1 MPNYQGVWSLST
13 QFQNATEWQADNVPP
28 LSGDIGLFAGGE
40 PSAGG
45 RVNTIQYI
53 TITSSGNGT
62 DFGDLSVGRRA
73 IGTVSSS
80 TRGVF
85 GGGNEASAGNVDTIE
100 YVTIINQ
107 GNTTNFGTL
116 STERQYNSGV
126 SSDTR
131 GVFMAGFNNS
141 GATNVMEYVTIAST
155 GNATDFGD
163 VTVTRYGGA
172 NGNVN
177 STTRG
182 VLAGGQQF
190 PSGTTNVID
199 YITIATTGN
208 ASDFGDL
215 LSNRTYA
222 AGVSSATRGVIAG
235 GRDFD
240 AGLTQDGVNTNVIQ
254 YITIASTG
262 NATDFGD
269 LNQAARGF
277 AGCSNSTTGVFGGGK
292 FYNGS
297 SDSFVFD
304 LQSITI
310 ASTGNASDFGDLIG
324 TGTEAITALSNSH
337 GGLS

>member
-13 QFQNATEWQADNVPP
+13 QFQNASGWKADNPVPM
-28 LSGDIGLFAGGE
+28 SGDIALFAGGE
-40 PSAGG
+40 ENGG
-45 RVNTIQYI
+45 LEVNTIQYI

-62 DFGDLSVGRRA
+62 DFGDLSQGRMA

-80 TRGVF
+80 TKGVF
-85 GGGNEASAGNVDTIE
+85 GGGKEDVAGLVDTIE
-100 YVTIINQ
+100 YVTISTL
-107 GNTTNFGTL
+107 GNATNFGSL
-116 STERQYNSGV
+116 SNARQWTSGV
-126 SSDTR
+126 SSSTR
-131 GVFMAGFNNS
+131 GVFMGGFDS
-141 GATNVMEYVTIAST
+141 GGDTNVIEYITIATT

-163 VTVTRYGGA
+163 TTVSRYGGA
-172 NGNVN
+172 NGNIN

-182 VLAGGQQF
+182 ILAGGQNS
-190 PSGTTNVID
+190 SGSQNVID

-208 ASDFGDL
+208 ATDFGDI
-215 LSNRTYA
+215 LSNRAYA
-222 AGVSSATRGVIAG
+222 AGTSSSTRGIIAG
-235 GRDFD
+235 GRDFG

-269 LNQAARGF
+269 LNQATRRFSGT
-277 AGCSNSTTGVFGGGK
+277 SNSTTGVFGGGK

-324 TGTEAITALSNSH
+324 TGTEGIAALSNSH